1 MNKTKIIFCD
11 CVTIVTN
18 DSELTIT
25 QNIDCIHL
33 NERLQ
38 LYMNTEVKCVLDI
51 PFSSVISLSFH

>member
-1 MNKTKIIFCD
+1 MNEIKIIFCD

-18 DSELTIT
+18 DSELTFA

-33 NERLQ
+33 GERLQ
-38 LYMNTEVKCVLDI
+38 LYMNTEKKCILDI